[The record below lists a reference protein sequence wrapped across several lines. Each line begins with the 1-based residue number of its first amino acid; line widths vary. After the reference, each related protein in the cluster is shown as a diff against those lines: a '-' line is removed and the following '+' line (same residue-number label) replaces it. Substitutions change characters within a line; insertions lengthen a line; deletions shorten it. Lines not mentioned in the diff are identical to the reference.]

1 MPKENGR
8 QALLLLIGELKGE
21 MKNVVS
27 ELSAMRNAFDN
38 LEKGRLSRLEIQFAN
53 LIGKLTIIAVVVS
66 VVISFGSVILQKY
79 FLNA

>member
-1 MPKENGR
+1 MSEENNT

-21 MKNVVS
+21 MKNVVL

-53 LIGKLTIIAVVVS
+53 LIGKLTMIAVGVSLVVS
-66 VVISFGSVILQKY
+66 IGSIFLQKY
-79 FLNA
+79 LK